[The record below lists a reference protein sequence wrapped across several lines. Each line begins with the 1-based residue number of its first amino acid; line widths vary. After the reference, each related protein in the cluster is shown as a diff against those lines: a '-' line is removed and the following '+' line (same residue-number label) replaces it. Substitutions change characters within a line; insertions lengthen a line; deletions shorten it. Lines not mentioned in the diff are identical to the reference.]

1 MKKILLSISYLV
13 FFHLSFSQTLL
24 TESFDGA
31 TFPPINWVN
40 NAVIGTSVW
49 TRVTA
54 GAYPIITNHSGAGM
68 ACFNSF
74 LIAAGNAANL
84 ITPSF
89 NLSTLGGGAAQIS
102 FWMYRDNGYSTYMD
116 SLDIYINTS
125 ANLTAATHLGKV
137 NRVRTQT
144 PIEIADGWYKYTYN
158 IPATF
163 TGATNYIIFKGS
175 SRYGNDIYIDDILI
189 KVFSA
194 NDAGITAI
202 NNPGALTTIGTQNVQ
217 VTLKNFGSSNLTS
230 AIIGWSVDG
239 ISQTSFPYSNVGLAT
254 YLTDGPFTI
263 GTYNFIASGNY
274 LFKVWTSL
282 PNGLTDSDH
291 SNDTI
296 TKIISVQNYATLP
309 YTQNFDGIWVDK
321 NANHDVP
328 DEYWNNTPATGDNSW
343 RRDDEGSTASWTNAV
358 SGVYTPT
365 GASSTTNSARFHT
378 WDALNGTNG
387 TLDLFIDLTPVG
399 NKELS
404 FYYLNTSGAD
414 SMEIRLSTN
423 GGTTFG
429 APITKYN
436 LSPTW
441 DLKTINIGN
450 STSSNAVIRFFA
462 KSDWGITD
470 IGLDQVQLQLLTLP
484 ANDAGI
490 ISINSPAATANIG
503 ITNIQVTAKNFGLNS
518 LISASINWSV
528 DGIIQTPFPYN
539 NIGLVTNATDG
550 PITIGTYNFTTA
562 GIHTIKSWTSNPNGA
577 IDGNALNDTTTKL
590 ISIQAFASIPYSQ
603 NFDGTWIDKADNHDV
618 PDLYWLNTPATTDNS
633 FRRDD
638 EGATA
643 NWTYYPGGDY
653 AVTGANGTSH
663 SARFHTW
670 GALSGTQGKFDAY
683 LNFSPS
689 GNKILKF
696 WYVNESGADSM
707 QVLLSTDGGVTFGA
721 PLASYYVDTVW
732 DQKTISLGTINSN
745 NVVIRFLT
753 TSDWGYDMGLDEFE
767 VLYSSPNDMAILD
780 WVAPTISGCG
790 LGSATPVTIK
800 YKNAGT
806 VPQSNIPV
814 HFSLDGGASFVANEI
829 ISGPINPGD
838 TALYTFTT
846 MADFSNPNLYNCVA
860 FIGLALDGNHTN
872 DTVHFDI
879 ISYGSI
885 SSFPFTENFETTN
898 SYFVLTNKAQS
909 TIGIVNNQG
918 VSNSKALNF
927 AGLTSG
933 SWTGTSTGTTAHQAW
948 AIDTLHHSKA
958 SICNVNASSLSS
970 LIMTLDLRQ
979 TFSAGRKYSWFMVLV
994 NGTDTIPDTNNIKFF
1009 NPLTANSDTFITR
1022 AFNLDAYAGTN
1033 FTLEFVSS
1041 CKYDNSN
1048 YGGNGD
1054 NVYVDNIN
1062 LYSIGAPV
1070 VNLGADTIICANQSI
1085 TLNAGACF
1093 GCTYEWLQIPNPTI
1107 IATTPSINVDSLG
1120 IGISSAQFSVIVTN
1134 IFGSVNDTITV
1145 GFEICTGLNEIP
1157 NEQIS
1162 IFPNPTN
1169 EILNINFPEI
1179 SDAIISV
1186 YNMQGQLV
1194 LSEKIKNSYSTKLNL
1209 SSLNKNMYLLKIELK
1224 NNIILKKIIVQ

>member
-1 MKKILLSISYLV
+1 MKKNLLSISYLV
-13 FFHLSFSQTLL
+13 FFHLSFSQTLV
-24 TESFDGA
+24 TESFDAA
-31 TFPPINWVN
+31 TFPPINWAN
-40 NAVIGTSVW
+40 NATIGTSVW

-54 GAYPIITNHSGAGM
+54 GAYPVITNHSGLGM

-74 LIAAGNAANL
+74 LIAAGNTANL

-89 NLSTLGGGAAQIS
+89 NLSALGGGTAQIS
-102 FWMYRDNGYSTYMD
+102 FWMYRDIGYSTYMD
-116 SLDIYINTS
+116 SLDVYINTS
-125 ANLTAATHLGKV
+125 ANLTTATHLGKV

-158 IPATF
+158 IPATY
-163 TGATNYIIFKGS
+163 TGTTNYIILKGS
-175 SRYGNDIYIDDILI
+175 SRYGNDIYVDDILI
-189 KVFSA
+189 KVLSA

-202 NNPGALTTIGTQNVQ
+202 NSPSTSTALGTQNVQ
-217 VTLKNFGSSNLTS
+217 VTIKNFGSSNLTS
-230 AIIGWSVDG
+230 ASIGWSVDG

-263 GTYNFIASGNY
+263 GTYNFVATGSY

-296 TKIISVQNYATLP
+296 TKIISVQNYAALP
-309 YTQNFDGIWVDK
+309 YAQNFDGFWVDK

-343 RRDDEGSTASWTNAV
+343 RRDDEGATAAWTTT
-358 SGVYTPT
+358 GGTYTPA
-365 GASSTTNSARFHT
+365 GALTTSNSARFHT
-378 WDALNGTNG
+378 NGSMVG
-387 TLDLFIDLTPVG
+387 TSGVLDLYLDFTPIG
-399 NKELS
+399 DKELT
-404 FYYLNTSGAD
+404 FYYINTTGTD
-414 SMEIRLSTN
+414 SLFVSLSSN

-429 APITKYN
+429 SPIAKYN
-436 LSPTW
+436 TSAAW
-441 DLKTINIGN
+441 GLKTINLGG
-450 STSSNAVIRFFA
+450 STASNTVIRF
-462 KSDWGITD
+462 SSLSNNGSTD
-470 IGLDQVQLQLLTLP
+470 IGIDQLQVQLLIIAP
-484 ANDAGI
+484 NDAGI
-490 ISINSPAATANIG
+490 VSINSPASTANLG
-503 ITNIQVTAKNFGLNS
+503 MTNIQVTTKNFGINNLT
-518 LISASINWSV
+518 SASINWSV

-539 NIGLVTNATDG
+539 NIGLATNLTDG
-550 PITIGTYNFTTA
+550 PITIGSYNFTTA
-562 GIHTIKSWTSNPNGA
+562 GIHTIKSWTSNPNGTL
-577 IDGNALNDTTTKL
+577 DGNALNDTTTKL
-590 ISIQAFASIPYSQ
+590 ISIQAYASIPYSQ
-603 NFDGTWIDKADNHDV
+603 NFDGTWIDKSDYHDV

-653 AVTGANGTSH
+653 AVAGANGTAH

-696 WYVNESGADSM
+696 WYINESGADSM
-707 QVLLSTDGGVTFGA
+707 QVLLSTDGGFTFGA
-721 PLASYYVDTVW
+721 PLASYYVDAVW

-753 TSDWGYDMGLDEFE
+753 TSDWGYDLGIDEFE
-767 VLYSSPNDMAILD
+767 VLYSSPNDMALLD
-780 WVAPTISGCG
+780 WVSPVNSGCG
-790 LGSATPVTIK
+790 IGSSTPVTVR

-814 HFSLDGGASFVANEI
+814 HFSLDGGASFVANEL

-879 ISYGSI
+879 TSYGSI
-885 SSFPFTENFETTN
+885 TSFPFTENFETSN
-898 SYFVLTNKAQS
+898 SYFVLKNKAQS

-958 SICNVNASSLSS
+958 SICNVNANSLSS

-994 NGTDTIPDTNNIKFF
+994 NGTDTIPDTNNVKFF

-1041 CKYDNSN
+1041 CKYDNTN

-1062 LYSIGAPV
+1062 LYTIGAPF
-1070 VNLGADTIICANQSI
+1070 VNLGVDTIICANETI
-1085 TLNAGACF
+1085 ILNAGACF
-1093 GCTYEWLQIPNPTI
+1093 GCTYVWQQIPNPTI

-1120 IGISSAQFSVIVTN
+1120 IGISYAQFSVIVTN
-1134 IFGSVNDTITV
+1134 IFGSMNDTITV
-1145 GFEICTGLNEIP
+1145 GFEICTGLNEIQ
-1157 NEQIS
+1157 NEQIN
-1162 IFPNPTN
+1162 IFPNPAT
-1169 EILNINFPEI
+1169 EILNINLPEMSNATI
-1179 SDAIISV
+1179 SI
-1186 YNMQGQLV
+1186 YNMQGQIIFNDQ
-1194 LSEKIKNSYSTKLNL
+1194 IKNAYSKQMNL
-1209 SSLNKNMYLLKIELK
+1209 SSFNKGIYLLKVELK